1 MRQEREQRKIGLR
14 EMARQIG
21 VSPTYL
27 SMIERGEFPA
37 PAEDKVTAIAKIIG
51 RDRDELLALAGRV
64 STDLNDDH
72 YPSPLDGHLVRSVSQ
87 MLEFH
92 DIQME
97 VDDVF
102 RRLVEL
108 MGKSHPEE
116 LKEWLKSPELAASA
130 EKLSRLCA
138 AVKWPSKLGNPLKTK
153 KPARTK
159 KPVRKSLR
167 SRKLRAKPNQPR
179 SEHGSAEPVS
189 GLCLCCAVSNKHLT
203 GAGRSGKWRL
213 QCAIS
218 TKRLTSVSCKSS
230 YRIAAGTEKLID
242 STMRL
247 WQQRMRRDIS
257 RQDARQI
264 IEQVT
269 GFFDVLKEWER
280 DSRAA
285 NDNRATSSI
294 TPKPPGTD
302 PMMIRT
308 SECPMPPREA
318 RVGLTG

>member
-1 MRQEREQRKIGLR
+1 MSKGGKRTFGSLVRQEREQRKIGLR

-64 STDLNDDH
+64 STDLETSIITH
-72 YPSPLDGHLVRSVSQ
+72 PRLMATLVRSVSQ

-97 VDDVF
+97 VDHVF

-108 MGKSHPEE
+108 MGDSHPEE

-167 SRKLRAKPNQPR
+167 SRKLRAKPN
-179 SEHGSAEPVS
+179 
-189 GLCLCCAVSNKHLT
+189 
-203 GAGRSGKWRL
+203 
-213 QCAIS
+213 S
-218 TKRLTSVSCKSS
+218 TE
-230 YRIAAGTEKLID
+230 I
-242 STMRL
+242 
-247 WQQRMRRDIS
+247 
-257 RQDARQI
+257 
-264 IEQVT
+264 
-269 GFFDVLKEWER
+269 
-280 DSRAA
+280 
-285 NDNRATSSI
+285 
-294 TPKPPGTD
+294 
-302 PMMIRT
+302 
-308 SECPMPPREA
+308 
-318 RVGLTG
+318 